1 MPAHHEF
8 QRIRFLLL
16 SALFISGANGLVMEI
31 VFRRQL
37 LLSLG
42 VSHYSVGTVLT
53 VFMAGLALGSF
64 VFGRAADRTAYPV
77 RVYGLLEIGVGLA
90 GLILTVLLPHLDP
103 LYGRLYQTLGTEGS
117 PGILLKSLLAG
128 AVLLVPT
135 IFMGGTLPVLGKAFA
150 REGHTAGS
158 PLGLLY
164 GINTL
169 GGVAGVLGSTFWLL
183 GTLGAHV
190 TLALISLAN
199 LIIGLIC
206 LTFLGKKVCLRPAAP
221 AAEVPKTRAALR
233 TSILKMPD
241 AAILAVF
248 FASGFAALSLEVNWT
263 RILAYVVGSHGY
275 AFGITLAAFLGGIA
289 LGSVIVSRF
298 TDKLTHPV
306 RWLGVTQVMIGI
318 TALGASLIM
327 YHLRGLAGWLTL
339 RAESSWSR
347 FITMEMLI
355 LFLLLL
361 IPALCMGAVFPLV
374 MTSMTRHFK
383 DLGQKVGVAYAWNT
397 VGCILGALLAG
408 FVLIPLLGISGNLK
422 ITVSISI
429 CAGAA
434 LIYRI
439 PKTVVGKA
447 IAPALGLGLV
457 LGVVYTPLGYPLQS
471 TSVDERLVFYDE
483 SSAATVAV
491 REDGSGA
498 RMLSINGMDEV
509 PVDPASL
516 LTFRVLAHLPL
527 LMHPDP
533 QLAMVLSLGGAI
545 TTGSVARHPLQSIDA
560 VELCPPVVRAAELF
574 KSWNHGVLTDPRL
587 NIIIQDGR
595 NHLLTTAKAY
605 DVITADATHPWSAD
619 SWILYTR
626 EMYQL
631 VNSRLS
637 ENGVFCQWIPL
648 HWMSP
653 DDFKCILRTIRSVFS
668 NVSLWYTGS
677 YVTAV
682 AANHP
687 LVVDPATLAHRMG
700 DENIAADL
708 KSVGIDSPASL
719 IGLFLMSEQ
728 EIDRFVGKGPLNTD
742 DLAYLEHA
750 AARCFGRETTPT
762 NLAALLAARTPPTKL
777 IAPEAPTDMPEFY
790 GRVMRMH
797 AARAKTIAA
806 RIATYEGRFAD
817 AVRQYQSALE
827 LAPEDGVTRMFL
839 SDVQQTLAA
848 AWASK
853 GDLSRRSGAVA
864 QALGEYRQALNLDSG
879 SPRAHNGIGL
889 IYYSQGDYRQAV
901 QHFDIAL
908 NRLAGQVQIR
918 HNRVLALL
926 KLQRI
931 DEARRDIEVIER
943 LETGTSGNYSGQL
956 KKLLPGTNPAQAE
969 N

>member
-1 MPAHHEF
+1 MPVNYEF

-16 SALFISGANGLVMEI
+16 SALFFSGANGLIMEI

-42 VSHYSVGTVLT
+42 VSHYSVSTVLA
-53 VFMAGLALGSF
+53 VFMTGLALGSF
-64 VFGRAADRTAYPV
+64 LFGRTADRTAYPI
-77 RVYGLLEIGVGLA
+77 RLYGLLEIGVGLA
-90 GLILTVLLPHLDP
+90 GLTLTVLLPRLD
-103 LYGRLYQTLGTEGS
+103 LIYSRLYQTLGTDGS

-128 AVLLVPT
+128 AVLLAPT
-135 IFMGGTLPVLGKAFA
+135 IFMGGTLPVVGKVFA
-150 REGHTAGS
+150 REGHSAGS

-169 GGVAGVLGSTFWLL
+169 GGLAGVLGSTFWLL
-183 GTLGAHV
+183 GSLGARG
-190 TLALISLAN
+190 TLTLISLVN

-206 LTFLGKKVCLRPAAP
+206 FKFLGKKVCLHPASPTPKTPAALP
-221 AAEVPKTRAALR
+221 TSALK
-233 TSILKMPD
+233 IPD
-241 AAILAVF
+241 TAILAVF

-298 TDKLTHPV
+298 TDKLKHPAG
-306 RWLGVTQVMIGI
+306 WLGVTQVMIGV
-318 TALGASLIM
+318 TALGTSLIM
-327 YHLRGLAGWLTL
+327 YHLRGLTGWLTAL
-339 RAESSWSR
+339 AGGSWSR
-347 FITMEMLI
+347 FITMEMLA

-374 MTSMTRHFK
+374 MTSMIRHFK
-383 DLGQKVGVAYAWNT
+383 DLGQKVGVAYAGNT

-408 FVLIPLLGISGNLK
+408 FVLIPLLGLSGSLK
-422 ITVSISI
+422 ITASISI
-429 CAGAA
+429 CAGAF

-439 PKTVVGKA
+439 SKTVAAKA
-447 IAPALGLGLV
+447 IAPVLGLGLV
-457 LGVVYTPLGYPLQS
+457 LLVVYTPLGYPLQT
-471 TSVDERLVFYDE
+471 TSADERLVFYDE

-498 RMLSINGMDEV
+498 RMLSINGLDEV

-527 LMHPDP
+527 LMHPNP
-533 QLAMVLSLGGAI
+533 QVAMVLSLGGAI
-545 TTGSVARHPLQSIDA
+545 TTGSVARHPLKSIDA
-560 VELCPPVVRAAELF
+560 VELCPPVVRAAKLF
-574 KSWNHGVLTDPRL
+574 KPWNHGVITDPRL
-587 NIIIQDGR
+587 NIIIEDGR
-595 NHLLTTAKAY
+595 NHLLTSAKIY

-637 ENGVFCQWIPL
+637 ENGIFCQWIPL

-653 DDFKCILRTIRSVFS
+653 EDFKCILRTIRSVFAD
-668 NVSLWYTGS
+668 VSLWYTGS

-682 AANHP
+682 ASNHP
-687 LVVDPATLAHRMG
+687 LVVDPAALAHRMG

-708 KSVGIDSPASL
+708 KSVGIDSAASL
-719 IGLFLMSEQ
+719 LGLFLMSGPA
-728 EIDRFVGKGPLNTD
+728 IDRYVGKGPLNTD

-750 AARCFGRETTPT
+750 AARCFGRETTPA

-777 IAPEAPTDMPEFY
+777 IAPEAQTETPEFY
-790 GRVMRMH
+790 SQVMRMH

-817 AVRQYQSALE
+817 AVGEYQSALA

-853 GDLSRRSGAVA
+853 GDRSRRSGDVA
-864 QALGEYRQALNLDSG
+864 QALSEYRQALNLDSG

-889 IYYSQGDYRQAV
+889 IFYSQGDYRQAV
-901 QHFDIAL
+901 KHFDIAL
-908 NRLAGQVQIR
+908 SRLAGQVQIR
-918 HNRVLALL
+918 YNRVLALL
-926 KLQRI
+926 KLRRL
-931 DEARRDIEVIER
+931 DEARQEIEIIER
-943 LETGTSGNYSGQL
+943 LETGTTGAYSGQL
-956 KKLLPGTNPAQAE
+956 KKLILQL
-969 N
+969 